1 MRHAVLIAAKD
12 LRERARDR
20 SVFVFA
26 LLLPLGL
33 TLVLNLVLGGV
44 SGTEPFRYAVV
55 DDDHGP
61 VAAAF
66 VEHTLPAVQ
75 ESGAIEVRAVATA
88 GEARRLVADGEVSAA
103 FLLPAGLSAD
113 VLSGTAAVVEV
124 VGDVNAPLGAEV
136 ARSIAGSFADRLTA
150 TRVAVAAAVEG
161 GSVLDPAELAR
172 LAAAQPD
179 PRPVVDDPTERR
191 ELDATTYYAA
201 GMVVFFLFFTVQF
214 GITSLLDERHD
225 GTLARLLAAPVRR
238 SSILVGKLLTS
249 VAIGLVS
256 SALLVVGTTLLVG
269 ARWGNPLGVALL
281 FAACVPAATGTVAV
295 VSVLARTAAQA
306 SGWQAVVAVTLGSLG
321 GTFFPVA
328 QVGGPLAV
336 AASFSPHQ
344 WFLRG
349 LAELSAG
356 DVGAVLPSVAAL
368 GGFAVVTVGGALLMT
383 RKAVAL

>member
-1 MRHAVLIAAKD
+1 MRHALLIAVKD

-20 SVFVFA
+20 SVFVFG

-33 TLVLNLVLGGV
+33 TLVLNLVLDGV
-44 SGTEPFRYAVV
+44 TASAPFRYAVV

-61 VAAAF
+61 VAVAF
-66 VEHTLPAVQ
+66 VEHALPAAQ
-75 ESGAIEVRAVATA
+75 ESGAIEVRAAATTE
-88 GEARRLVADGEVSAA
+88 EARRLVADGEVSAA
-103 FLLPAGLSAD
+103 FLLPADLSAD
-113 VLSGTAAVVEV
+113 VLSGSAAAIEV
-124 VGDVNAPLGAEV
+124 VGDVNAPLGTEV
-136 ARSIAGSFADRLTA
+136 ARSIAGSFADGLHS
-150 TRVAVAAAVEG
+150 TRVAVAAAVRA
-161 GSVLDPAELAR
+161 GSALDPAELAR
-172 LAAAQPD
+172 LAAAEPD

-191 ELDATTYYAA
+191 ELDTTTYYAA

-225 GTLARLLAAPVRR
+225 GTLARLLAAPLRP

-249 VAIGLVS
+249 VAVGLVS
-256 SALLVVGTTLLVG
+256 TALLVVGTTLLVG
-269 ARWGNPLGVALL
+269 ARWGDPLGVALL
-281 FAACVPAATGTVAV
+281 VAVCVPAATGTVAV

-328 QVGGPLAV
+328 QVGGALAV
-336 AASFSPHQ
+336 AANFSPHQ

-349 LAELSAG
+349 LADLSAG

-368 GGFAVVTVGGALLMT
+368 GGFAVVTIGASLLMT